1 MAKYLDKSGVTYLW
15 NKIKGLF
22 TDQSLNTKNKT
33 YAGAIN
39 EINTKVGNLTG
50 AFLWKGK
57 FDTLPAVTNY
67 EAGNVVGVEKKEYVL
82 TVTEGTKAWEEFG
95 DEGSYL
101 LKTTAEETY
110 LKKTAGEVKTA
121 NLADNAVT
129 STKLAKGARK
139 PIIITG
145 DMTEVDEETYQKLS
159 QEGTDVILSL
169 GDGNGSFIGL
179 QGIFNTGDTLIL
191 MFGYSDFNESDNGT
205 IVTYAISIN
214 TSAPH
219 TLTLAATGAC
229 NPVPKSELISVL
241 QEIDLTGTDV
251 ERKAKLDKFE
261 ADWKAL
267 TGASDLT
274 GARFVG
280 RFVITEDIERNVTG
294 IMTYSAGDDV
304 NETNDNCFYGICN
317 GYSFSKQKSQI
328 AVKVSCKNGSLTI
341 TPLFSHLEAITIYT
355 DNTPEHMQA
364 NLDNIAAYEANLQ
377 ALGVDTNNNYIIP
390 IKFDEVD
397 DEMGTSFPFGGFITT
412 YGGYEGFVTSTL
424 AENYKPRH
432 ILISQVEGG
441 KVYLDELAYENQLSV
456 YTPKT
461 LNAKSLEAITIKT
474 DNSTANIAAVN
485 AYVNNLK
492 ALGVDTT
499 KGYEIPI
506 LYNSGSKGF
515 IGYNPNAASSFNGY
529 AVTPEGN
536 LYTLT
541 MNATT
546 GALSDKILATT
557 AITDA
562 LSTNK
567 QPKTDAAL
575 KTTSKTVTGAIN
587 EVNDKTAYMAFTDV
601 TKLSTNLGKR
611 LIYKG
616 GNVTLSS
623 PITINSNINEIDF
636 NGAIL
641 TVGSLAKTGISV
653 ITGHSHCII
662 KNLIVSGTWSVNT
675 GTVNNIID
683 TFSGVENV
691 SVGVTINGTHYG
703 RGFHNCQRLAS
714 CKSEIKGANI
724 TEGRAYNYCEY
735 LYMCRVGANSKG
747 TGFFHCTSMDSCD
760 IFNGGCTGSELKECS
775 NYTKVSYDVNG
786 VRKYFSDTDSLS
798 VGGSD
803 ISTTINNLRKIVIY
817 SQDGREVIQA
827 KIDMFLAADKDSTVL
842 YFGSKFED
850 KYDRLVPLTAFQSS
864 NGLAFMGYLSGKD
877 SNFNFVP
884 DTDFVR
890 VVIYKNSGLWNIAFP
905 SGKFITTTTQKLDE
919 NEQNIAKLNIDAG
932 SKAIIINYD
941 DVQAAE
947 AALTKYNEDPQ
958 KTVILVNYKTIRI
971 PAVVSPT
978 FIVAFVPEGVNLR
991 KLLYRH
997 NTSTWD
1003 NSTVI
1008 YGDTIRYSEQTLT
1021 NAQKETVR
1029 NNIGID
1035 VNKSYVDSALN
1046 GKQDKLTSGTNIKT
1060 VNGQSLLGSG
1070 DIAISGGGDVTA
1082 AGNNTFTGNNVFSG
1096 FAIADILDGTQY
1108 QITGDNGILMFTN
1121 GVTNEDIQLNGVAT
1135 PTYSD
1140 SAANKSYV
1148 DSQISTA
1155 LGTVLTQLQN
1165 I

>member
-57 FDTLPAVTNY
+57 FDTLPPVDDY
-67 EAGNVVGVEKKEYVL
+67 EAGNVVGVGNKEYVL
-82 TVTEGTKAWEEFG
+82 TVIEGTKTWEEFG

-110 LKKTAGEVKTA
+110 LKKAAGEVKTA

-129 STKLAKGARK
+129 SAKLAMGARR
-139 PIIITG
+139 PIILTP
-145 DMTEVDEETYQKLS
+145 DTTEVDEETYQKLLS
-159 QEGTDVILSL
+159 DDVDVVFKDI
-169 GDGNGSFIGL
+169 
-179 QGIFNTGDTLIL
+179 
-191 MFGYSDFNESDNGT
+191 Y
-205 IVTYAISIN
+205 N
-214 TSAPH
+214 TSEIELKEIDSDKNIRMLFSVAICAENIIGEGVEVMAIQQYDVQIFSASPH
-219 TLTLAATGAC
+219 SVVTKGPVLLEIEPKQYVTKSTLT
-229 NPVPKSELISVL
+229 PVL
-241 QEIDLTGTDV
+241 QEIDLTGTDAD
-251 ERKAKLDKFE
+251 RKAKLDQFE
-261 ADWKAL
+261 TDWKAL
-267 TGASDLT
+267 TGADYLT

-280 RFVITEDIERNVTG
+280 KFGITEDVERYVTG
-294 IMTYSAGDDV
+294 IMTYSAGDAANDAI
-304 NETNDNCFYGICN
+304 DNCFYGICN
-317 GYSFSKQKSQI
+317 GYSMGEQKSQI
-328 AVKVSCKNGSLTI
+328 AVQVSCTDGSLTI
-341 TPLFSHLEAITIYT
+341 TPLFSYLEAITIYT
-355 DNTPEHMQA
+355 DNTPEHKQA

-377 ALGVDTNNNYIIP
+377 ALGVDTVGIKAPIIP
-390 IKFDEVD
+390 IYTD
-397 DEMGTSFPFGGFITT
+397 DSENHGFIQRNDTGLNDWT
-412 YGGYEGFVTSTL
+412 GICTAKDWLNQINIDIDSGKATVHRVAL
-424 AENYKPRH
+424 YKDVVDK
-432 ILISQVEGG
+432 S
-441 KVYLDELAYENQLSV
+441 
-456 YTPKT
+456 
-461 LNAKSLEAITIKT
+461 LNTKSLEAVAIKT
-474 DNSTANIAAVN
+474 DNSTANVAAIN
-485 AYVNNLK
+485 AYVDNLK
-492 ALGVDTT
+492 LLGVDTT

-536 LYTLT
+536 LHTLT

-546 GALSDKILATT
+546 GALSNKILATT

-562 LSTNK
+562 LSANK

-636 NGAIL
+636 NGATL

-662 KNLIVSGTWSVNT
+662 KNLIISGTWSVNT

-703 RGFHNCQRLAS
+703 RGFHNCQRLTS

-760 IFNGGCTGSELKECS
+760 IFNGGCIGSELKECS
-775 NYTKVSYDVNG
+775 NYTKVSYYVSGN
-786 VRKYFSDTDSLS
+786 RRYFSDVDNISTKTLQINGINIANIAELS
-798 VGGSD
+798 NVIANSSESVNSVPIIDPNDKSIQKMGVVIGNADNGGTGYSDNPTVVVRNTSGNIFINDGHYNGIGCTTKYANYLVEQNKTD
-803 ISTTINNLRKIVIY
+803 IS
-817 SQDGREVIQA
+817 
-827 KIDMFLAADKDSTVL
+827 
-842 YFGSKFED
+842 
-850 KYDRLVPLTAFQSS
+850 
-864 NGLAFMGYLSGKD
+864 
-877 SNFNFVP
+877 
-884 DTDFVR
+884 
-890 VVIYKNSGLWNIAFP
+890 
-905 SGKFITTTTQKLDE
+905 
-919 NEQNIAKLNIDAG
+919 
-932 SKAIIINYD
+932 
-941 DVQAAE
+941 
-947 AALTKYNEDPQ
+947 
-958 KTVILVNYKTIRI
+958 
-971 PAVVSPT
+971 
-978 FIVAFVPEGVNLR
+978 
-991 KLLYRH
+991 
-997 NTSTWD
+997 
-1003 NSTVI
+1003 
-1008 YGDTIRYSEQTLT
+1008 
-1021 NAQKETVR
+1021 
-1029 NNIGID
+1029 
-1035 VNKSYVDSALN
+1035 
-1046 GKQDKLTSGTNIKT
+1046 GKQDKLISGTNIKT
-1060 VNGQSLLGSG
+1060 INNQTLLGSG
-1070 DIAISGGGDVTA
+1070 NITISGSGGDVTA
-1082 AGNNTFTGNNVFSG
+1082 AGDNTFTGNNVFSG
-1096 FAIADILDGTQY
+1096 IAIADILDGTQY
-1108 QITGDNGILMFTN
+1108 QITGDNGVLMFTK
-1121 GVTNEDIQLNGVAT
+1121 GATNDDIEISGVAT
-1135 PTYSD
+1135 PTYSN

>member
-67 EAGNVVGVEKKEYVL
+67 EAGNVVGVGKKEYVL
-82 TVTEGTKAWEEFG
+82 TVTEGTKTWEEFG

-101 LKTTAEETY
+101 LKTAAEETY
-110 LKKTAGEVKTA
+110 LKKAAGEVKTA

-129 STKLAKGARK
+129 STKLAMGARN
-139 PIIITG
+139 PIILTP
-145 DMTEVDEETYQKLS
+145 DTTEVDEETYQKLLS
-159 QEGTDVILSL
+159 DDVDVVFNTDGNPLYLNCKESS
-169 GDGNGSFIGL
+169 GDGISLWFGYIATRPISAEFPYGYSVIVQIIVTISSATPHKLVLSEPAEVAYKPDEFIL
-179 QGIFNTGDTLIL
+179 KDTL
-191 MFGYSDFNESDNGT
+191 T
-205 IVTYAISIN
+205 
-214 TSAPH
+214 P
-219 TLTLAATGAC
+219 
-229 NPVPKSELISVL
+229 VL
-241 QEIDLTGTDV
+241 QEIDLRGTDA
-251 ERKAKLDKFE
+251 ERKAKLDQFE

-267 TGASDLT
+267 TSADDLT

-280 RFVITEDIERNVTG
+280 KFGITDDVERNITG
-294 IMTYSAGDDV
+294 IMTYSAGDTATDA
-304 NETNDNCFYGICN
+304 TDNCFYGICN
-317 GYSFSKQKSQI
+317 GYSMGEQKSQI
-328 AVKVSCKNGSLTI
+328 AVKVSCTDGSLTI

-377 ALGVDTNNNYIIP
+377 DIGVDATKGFNIP
-390 IKFDEVD
+390 VMVQGDNW
-397 DEMGTSFPFGGFITT
+397 
-412 YGGYEGFVTSTL
+412 GGYISSIGSGFYVGFYRDDISGSYAFRINADGLFMDYAL
-424 AENYKPRH
+424 ALSEDVNN
-432 ILISQVEGG
+432 
-441 KVYLDELAYENQLSV
+441 KVDKS
-456 YTPKT
+456 
-461 LNAKSLEAITIKT
+461 LNAKSLEAIAIKT
-474 DNSTANIAAVN
+474 DNSTANVAAIK
-485 AYVNNLK
+485 AYVDNLK

-536 LYTLT
+536 LHTLT

-546 GALSDKILATT
+546 GALSNKILATT

-562 LSTNK
+562 LSANK

-587 EVNDKTAYMAFTDV
+587 EVNDKIAYMAFTDV

-636 NGAIL
+636 NGATL

-675 GTVNNIID
+675 DTVNNIID
-683 TFSGVENV
+683 TFVGVENV

-703 RGFHNCQRLAS
+703 RGFHNCQRLTS
-714 CKSEIKGANI
+714 CKSEIKGENI

-760 IFNGGCTGSELKECS
+760 IFNGGCVGSELKECS

-817 SQDGREVIQA
+817 SQDDGAAIQA
-827 KIDMFLAADKDSTVL
+827 KVDMFLAADKDSTVL
-842 YFGSKFED
+842 YYGSKFED

-877 SNFNFVP
+877 NNFNFVP
-884 DTDFVR
+884 DVDFIR
-890 VVIYKNSGLWNIAFP
+890 VVIYKNSGLWNIDFP
-905 SGKFITTTTQKLDE
+905 SGKFITTTTQKLGE
-919 NEQNIAKLNIDAG
+919 QEQNIAKLNIDAG
-932 SKAIIINYD
+932 SKAIRINYD
-941 DVQAAE
+941 D
-947 AALTKYNEDPQ
+947 
-958 KTVILVNYKTIRI
+958 
-971 PAVVSPT
+971 
-978 FIVAFVPEGVNLR
+978 FICY
-991 KLLYRH
+991 YRVLH
-997 NTSTWD
+997 
-1003 NSTVI
+1003 I
-1008 YGDTIRYSEQTLT
+1008 
-1021 NAQKETVR
+1021 
-1029 NNIGID
+1029 
-1035 VNKSYVDSALN
+1035 
-1046 GKQDKLTSGTNIKT
+1046 
-1060 VNGQSLLGSG
+1060 
-1070 DIAISGGGDVTA
+1070 
-1082 AGNNTFTGNNVFSG
+1082 
-1096 FAIADILDGTQY
+1096 
-1108 QITGDNGILMFTN
+1108 ITPF
-1121 GVTNEDIQLNGVAT
+1121 
-1135 PTYSD
+1135 P
-1140 SAANKSYV
+1140 
-1148 DSQISTA
+1148 
-1155 LGTVLTQLQN
+1155 
-1165 I
+1165 